1 MTKVGGSD
9 SKNTLYCSFCGKS
22 QHEVRKLIAGPT
34 VFICD
39 ECVELCM
46 DIIREENKSS
56 LVKSRDGIPT
66 PKEICKV
73 LDDYVIGQFQA
84 KRVLSVAVHN
94 HYKRLNHA
102 TKHTDV
108 ELAKSNILLIGPT
121 GSGKTLLAQ
130 TLARILDVP
139 FTMADATT
147 LTEAGYVG
155 EDVENIILKLLQASD
170 YNVERAQRGIVYID
184 EIDKISRKSD
194 NPSITRDVSGEG
206 VQQALLKIMEGTVAS
221 VPPQGGRK
229 HPQQE
234 FLQVDTTNIL
244 FICGGAFAGLEKI
257 ISTRGKST
265 SIGFG
270 AAVSSPD
277 DRRMGEVLRKVEPE
291 DLLKFGLI
299 PEFVGRLPVHRDA
312 GGPRRERA
320 EEDPDGAEERAGEA
334 VPAPVRDGEHR
345 AHLPG
350 RGAQRRRQE
359 GDRAAHRRAWPA
371 LHPGGHAAR
380 HDVRPARP
388 RQRRAGGDRTRR
400 GRWQVAPALHLLRA
414 REDQHGDVTPR
425 PLRSMRE
432 RVRGGARSAATPAHR

>member
-1 MTKVGGSD
+1 MSKSSSGD

-46 DIIREENKSS
+46 DIIREEHKSS
-56 LVKSRDGIPT
+56 LVKSRDGVPT
-66 PKEICKV
+66 PHDICDV
-73 LDDYVIGQFQA
+73 LADYVIGQEHA

-94 HYKRLNHA
+94 HYKRLNHGS
-102 TKHTDV
+102 KSNDV
-108 ELAKSNILLIGPT
+108 ELAKSNILLVGPT
-121 GSGKTLLAQ
+121 GCGKTLLAQ

-155 EDVENIILKLLQASD
+155 EDVENIILKLLQAAD

-184 EIDKISRKSD
+184 EVDKISRKSD

-244 FICGGAFAGLEKI
+244 FVCGGAFSGLEKI
-257 ISTRGKST
+257 ISARGQSA

-270 AAVSSPD
+270 ADVRSPD
-277 DRRMGEVLRKVEPE
+277 DRQTGEILKQVEPE

-299 PEFVGRLPVHRDA
+299 PEFVGRLPVIATLDDLDEDA
-312 GGPRRERA
+312 LVDILIKPKNALVKQYQRLFEMENVKLTFSDDALRA
-320 EEDPDGAEERAGEA
+320 ISRKAVKRKTGARGLRSIMEGNLLDTMFDLPGFDGVEEA
-334 VPAPVRDGEHR
+334 VINSEVIEGR
-345 AHLPG
+345 AQPLLIYS
-350 RGAQRRRQE
+350 
-359 GDRAAHRRAWPA
+359 DRH
-371 LHPGGHAAR
+371 
-380 HDVRPARP
+380 
-388 RQRRAGGDRTRR
+388 
-400 GRWQVAPALHLLRA
+400 
-414 REDQHGDVTPR
+414 EDLET
-425 PLRSMRE
+425 
-432 RVRGGARSAATPAHR
+432 SA

>member
-1 MTKVGGSD
+1 MSKVSNTSGSGGGDGD

-56 LVKSRDGIPT
+56 LIKSTEGT
-66 PKEICKV
+66 PSPQEILDV
-73 LDDYVIGQFQA
+73 LNDYVIGQSHA
-84 KRVLSVAVHN
+84 KRVLAVAVHN

-102 TKHTDV
+102 TENDDV
-108 ELAKSNILLIGPT
+108 ELSKSNIMLIGPT
-121 GSGKTLLAQ
+121 GCGKTLLAQ

-155 EDVENIILKLLQASD
+155 EDVENIILKLLQSAD

-184 EIDKISRKSD
+184 EVDKITRKSD

-206 VQQALLKIMEGTVAS
+206 VQQALLKIMEGTIAS

-244 FICGGAFAGLEKI
+244 FITGGAFAGLDKI
-257 ISTRGKST
+257 ISDRGRSS

-270 AAVSSPD
+270 ASVESPE
-277 DRRMGEVLRKVEPE
+277 DRQTGELFKELEPE

-299 PEFVGRLPVHRDA
+299 PEFVGRIPVLATLEDLDEDA
-312 GGPRRERA
+312 LVEILSEPKNALIKQYQRLFEM
-320 EEDPDGAEERAGEA
+320 EEVKLTFQEDALRTIAKKAIKRKTGA
-334 VPAPVRDGEHR
+334 
-345 AHLPG
+345 
-350 RGAQRRRQE
+350 RG
-359 GDRAAHRRAWPA
+359 
-371 LHPGGHAAR
+371 
-380 HDVRPARP
+380 
-388 RQRRAGGDRTRR
+388 
-400 GRWQVAPALHLLRA
+400 
-414 REDQHGDVTPR
+414 
-425 PLRSMRE
+425 LRSIIESILLDTMFE
-432 RVRGGARSAATPAHR
+432 LPSLEGVQEVVISDEVVNENTTPLYIYADKDQKEVAESA

>member
-1 MTKVGGSD
+1 MSKTNGSD

-46 DIIREENKSS
+46 DIIREETKSN
-56 LVKSRDGIPT
+56 LVKSSDGVPSPRD
-66 PKEICKV
+66 ICGV
-73 LDDYVIGQFQA
+73 LDDYVIGQDLA

-102 TKHTDV
+102 QKNADV

-121 GSGKTLLAQ
+121 GCGKTLLAQ

-155 EDVENIILKLLQASD
+155 EDVENIILKLLQSAE

-184 EIDKISRKSD
+184 EVDKISRKSD

-244 FICGGAFAGLEKI
+244 FICGGAFSGLDKI
-257 ISTRGKST
+257 ISARGKGSA
-265 SIGFG
+265 IGFK
-270 AAVSSPD
+270 ADVKSVD
-277 DRRMGEVLRKVEPE
+277 DRRIGEIFSELEPE

-299 PEFVGRLPVHRDA
+299 PEFVGRLPVIATLHDLD
-312 GGPRRERA
+312 
-320 EEDPDGAEERAGEA
+320 EEALVSILTTPKNALVKQYARLFEMEDVQLSFTDEA
-334 VPAPVRDGEHR
+334 LCAI
-345 AHLPG
+345 A
-350 RGAQRRRQE
+350 
-359 GDRAAHRRAWPA
+359 RRAIERKT
-371 LHPGGHAAR
+371 GAR
-380 HDVRPARP
+380 
-388 RQRRAGGDRTRR
+388 G
-400 GRWQVAPALHLLRA
+400 
-414 REDQHGDVTPR
+414 
-425 PLRSMRE
+425 LRSIMEEALLDTMFELPSMENVEEVVVNEDAIIRKGE
-432 RVRGGARSAATPAHR
+432 PLLIYADKKKEPASAV